1 MAQEGI
7 TLTELDAILDGDEA
21 ARVDRGAAAL
31 TDPLAALCS
40 TLAGRYPTMRTFA
53 ASLPPFGRWLSEPR
67 LPEFDAECT
76 DTDARLLADE
86 LQASRFVGALLCKV
100 ASLPR

>member
-1 MAQEGI
+1 MAHEGI

-21 ARVDRGAAAL
+21 TRADRGAAAL

-40 TLAGRYPTMRTFA
+40 TLAGRYPDDPDIRSLA
-53 ASLPPFGRWLSEPR
+53 ASVRALAERAEAA
-67 LPEFDAECT
+67 EFDAECT